1 MVLIISGYPERDG
14 LLVPEVEGLVAEV
27 GWRGRGRVLE
37 VIVARAV
44 VQAGLAVAVAVIVAA
59 THPLACPQVNHYVL
73 NIEHLETV
81 TVFVLLAVLVKRL
94 PVLVY
99 LAPPLHLL
107 HLRSLVLEPNLDNAN

>member
-59 THPLACPQVNHYVL
+59 THPLPCPQVN
-73 NIEHLETV
+73 N
-81 TVFVLLAVLVKRL
+81 
-94 PVLVY
+94 
-99 LAPPLHLL
+99 
-107 HLRSLVLEPNLDNAN
+107 